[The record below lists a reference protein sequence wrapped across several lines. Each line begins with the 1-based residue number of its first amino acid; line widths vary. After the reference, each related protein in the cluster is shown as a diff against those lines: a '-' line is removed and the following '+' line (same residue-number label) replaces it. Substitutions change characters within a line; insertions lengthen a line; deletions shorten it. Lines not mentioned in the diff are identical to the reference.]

1 MSALSEEKLIE
12 MLTEIQS
19 DIRQIKFDLQLI
31 MKQQSKPMPTRFPD
45 RDDIT
50 EPSEVATG
58 STSVED
64 VLGMFGRSD
73 RCLREKRGDDDMGMD

>member
-1 MSALSEEKLIE
+1 
-12 MLTEIQS
+12 MLTEIQF

-50 EPSEVATG
+50 EPGEVATG

-64 VLGMFGRSD
+64 VLRYV
-73 RCLREKRGDDDMGMD
+73 REKRSVSSGEARR